1 MLAQLTI
8 NLIDRDGIVTVAP
21 VTLEVVE
28 RFGKTGERVVFIEF
42 VVLGAGQSSRFIEN
56 AIALGNHYAASW

>member
-21 VTLEVVE
+21 VTLE
-28 RFGKTGERVVFIEF
+28 
-42 VVLGAGQSSRFIEN
+42 LSNS
-56 AIALGNHYAASW
+56 ALSVTNVYQP

>member
-21 VTLEVVE
+21 VTLEVENSV
-28 RFGKTGERVVFIEF
+28 GKGSVSPSLAMRTD
-42 VVLGAGQSSRFIEN
+42 SKT
-56 AIALGNHYAASW
+56 YARYR